1 MKKAIIFFCCILTI
15 VMSAVFPAAASYND
29 EIDLNAE
36 IAMLVSLDTGTVI
49 FDKNAEK
56 RTAPASLTKI
66 TTAIVAIENCA
77 DLENTIVT
85 APYNAIHALDGT
97 GSSLVGIKEGEQ
109 ISMLNLLYCMM
120 VHSANESANIIANR
134 RRKHPALCRT
144 DEFLCAEAGLQG
156 HPFCQCARPG

>member
-15 VMSAVFPAAASYND
+15 ATSAVFPAAASYND
-29 EIDLNAE
+29 EIDLDAE
-36 IAMLVSLDTGTVI
+36 IALLVSLDNGTVI

-85 APYNAIHALDGT
+85 V
-97 GSSLVGIKEGEQ
+97 LV
-109 ISMLNLLYCMM
+109 SML
-120 VHSANESANIIANR
+120 SI
-134 RRKHPALCRT
+134 RK
-144 DEFLCAEAGLQG
+144 
-156 HPFCQCARPG
+156 